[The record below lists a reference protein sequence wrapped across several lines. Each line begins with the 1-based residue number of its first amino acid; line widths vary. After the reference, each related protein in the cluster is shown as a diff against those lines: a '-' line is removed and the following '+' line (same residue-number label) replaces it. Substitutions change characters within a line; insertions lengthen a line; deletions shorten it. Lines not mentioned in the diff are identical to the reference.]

1 MEVTELQDVLSKT
14 MGDYF
19 ILTLCT
25 ILVLAF
31 KDVFGKIIAA
41 FLFFVGKDF
50 DVDDVVYIEGKKKA
64 RILRVGPMRT
74 TFLMEKTGRKLVVY
88 NTKLGEMMI
97 EKSLPNGKH
106 MTSQSSET
114 FMITHTPNNNSVK
127 NSQTQNYKNTTQN
140 WRMKDE

>member
-19 ILTLCT
+19 ILTICT

-31 KDVFGKIIAA
+31 KDVFGKIVAA
-41 FLFFVGKDF
+41 LLFFIGKDF

-74 TFLMEKTGRKLVVY
+74 TFLIEKTGRKLVVY

-106 MTSQSSET
+106 MISHESED
-114 FMITHTPNNNSVK
+114 FQITHTPNNNSVK
-127 NSQTQNYKNTTQN
+127 NSQSQNYKNTTQN